1 MAVKITK
8 EQKDTIEY
16 YNTHADEYCAETRD
30 VNMSGLYAEFGKYL
44 KPGCKI
50 LDLGCGSGRDSKY
63 FYDKGY
69 QVVAVDPSIEMC
81 KKIRELVPIDVLEMR
96 AEDLK
101 FENEFDAVWACASLL
116 HINRKYMPLT
126 LDKILKSLKSKGVL
140 YASWKTGND
149 ELTQSYRMFTNY
161 SKEEVIDL
169 FEASMSSLIV
179 ELWITQDSIKRN
191 ISWTNVIIK
200 KQ

>member
-81 KKIRELVPIDVLEMR
+81 KKTRELVPIDVLEMR

-179 ELWITQDSIKRN
+179 ELWITQDAIKRN

>member
-81 KKIRELVPIDVLEMR
+81 KKTRELVPIDVLEMR

-149 ELTQSYRMFTNY
+149 ELTQSDRMFTNY

>member
-81 KKIRELVPIDVLEMR
+81 KKTRELVPIDVLEMR

>member
-81 KKIRELVPIDVLEMR
+81 KKTRELVPIDVLEMR

-116 HINRKYMPLT
+116 HINRKYMLLT

-149 ELTQSYRMFTNY
+149 ELTQSDRMFTNY

>member
-63 FYDKGY
+63 F
-69 QVVAVDPSIEMC
+69 
-81 KKIRELVPIDVLEMR
+81 LVYTTL
-96 AEDLK
+96 LK
-101 FENEFDAVWACASLL
+101 V
-116 HINRKYMPLT
+116 
-126 LDKILKSLKSKGVL
+126 
-140 YASWKTGND
+140 
-149 ELTQSYRMFTNY
+149 
-161 SKEEVIDL
+161 
-169 FEASMSSLIV
+169 
-179 ELWITQDSIKRN
+179 
-191 ISWTNVIIK
+191 
-200 KQ
+200 